1 VNHLSDDKDS
11 HMDVFN
17 DPTFW
22 GEAMITAAS
31 RLALLAAVVW
41 VARMA
46 VRTTAQTPLRS
57 VTAPVTPS
65 ATPGLSRQ
73 TLGGDDTVP
82 FRYIDLRRGPER
94 IDEVRQPVTP
104 PADPL
109 RQRLLDYL
117 EKRETE
123 RNAS

>member
-1 VNHLSDDKDS
+1 
-11 HMDVFN
+11 MDVFN

-41 VARMA
+41 VARLA
-46 VRTTAQTPLRS
+46 VRTQTQSQSSHRPI
-57 VTAPVTPS
+57 AGAGIPVTQ
-65 ATPGLSRQ
+65 ATM
-73 TLGGDDTVP
+73 TVATGDDSSP

-94 IDEVRQPVTP
+94 AAVVNTPEPAPV
-104 PADPL
+104 DPL

-117 EKRETE
+117 EQRQTE
-123 RNAS
+123 RMPS